1 MAEQQMDG
9 YMRCGPCPSCR
20 FEAWQRVV
28 DGRLRWEESQH
39 CAESGTQ
46 ACGGGW
52 GPPPPWVRERIVA
65 EEGTVRL
72 AVGGPD
78 GLPLK
83 AVRALYGLT
92 LPELRE
98 AREHGIEATP
108 VEAGLLAE
116 RAAAAEP
123 GRADSSTHPVPPV
136 TAPGSGPAG
145 PG

>member
-1 MAEQQMDG
+1 MAEQFATLH
-9 YMRCGPCPSCR
+9 CEPCEDCR
-20 FEAWQRVV
+20 FEAWQRIV
-28 DGRLRWEESQH
+28 DGRLRWEESHH
-39 CAESGTQ
+39 CPAYGVQ

-65 EEGTVRL
+65 GQGTVRL

-83 AVRALYGLT
+83 AVRELYGLT
-92 LPELRE
+92 LPELIA

-108 VEAGLLAE
+108 VEAELL
-116 RAAAAEP
+116 
-123 GRADSSTHPVPPV
+123 S
-136 TAPGSGPAG
+136 PGSGPAG

>member
-1 MAEQQMDG
+1 MAELLG
-9 YMRCGPCPSCR
+9 TTHCGPCPHCR
-20 FEAWQRVV
+20 HEAWQRVV
-28 DGRLRWEESQH
+28 DGRLRWEES
-39 CAESGTQ
+39 ESCDAYAFY

-52 GPPPPWVRERIVA
+52 GPPPSWVRERIVA

-108 VEAGLLAE
+108 VEARFLAE
-116 RAAAAEP
+116 SAAAGPTPAPPAFEERGA
-123 GRADSSTHPVPPV
+123 GR
-136 TAPGSGPAG
+136 G
-145 PG
+145 PGL